1 MRVCWI
7 LIGRFW
13 NCRNFLKND
22 PNNIKLILVVYHWN
36 VFWMVSKVILYRT
49 HVRVCARALLF
60 RHFSD
65 TKMAITFEL
74 KTEINSNFYCRFMT
88 WVPKEWCQEK
98 LSLSNSR
105 AREWMRVHCNF
116 WCLNCITTL
125 WDLSI
130 WMNSFEMYI
139 SDMYWASLLIGD
151 VKIIIPHTLAR
162 ALKSDWMIFVCT
174 YLSL

>member
-1 MRVCWI
+1 MSNSLIDHNVFVSCWNHLKLILWVHLDGLKRGLLSKFHFSTRMRVCWI

-49 HVRVCARALLF
+49 HVHVYARALLF

-65 TKMAITFEL
+65 TKMAITLEL

-98 LSLSNSR
+98 FLYQI
-105 AREWMRVHCNF
+105 RVRVN
-116 WCLNCITTL
+116 
-125 WDLSI
+125 
-130 WMNSFEMYI
+130 
-139 SDMYWASLLIGD
+139 
-151 VKIIIPHTLAR
+151 AR
-162 ALKSDWMIFVCT
+162 AL
-174 YLSL
+174 

>member
-49 HVRVCARALLF
+49 HVRVYARALLF

-65 TKMAITFEL
+65 TKMTITVEL

-88 WVPKEWCQEK
+88 WVPQEWCQEK
-98 LSLSNSR
+98 LSLSKLR
-105 AREWMRVHCNF
+105 ARECA
-116 WCLNCITTL
+116 CIV
-125 WDLSI
+125 
-130 WMNSFEMYI
+130 I
-139 SDMYWASLLIGD
+139 SDVWIVLLLYEIFPFEWIVLKCIFQISIG
-151 VKIIIPHTLAR
+151 TL
-162 ALKSDWMIFVCT
+162 C
-174 YLSL
+174 